1 MREKIKFA
9 NENGFGSQRNRAEFS
24 DFYSATTP
32 SARPLPTSLKEKD
45 SDMKID
51 ETTYKDRNERL
62 IGMTA
67 NHTSQPD
74 KVLFFADPHFL
85 FFNFMAA
92 AQNTLS
98 FFSSLKTRNIRVVP
112 NIKDTNFL
120 KAIHNTPLKRRS
132 TNAVVPNIK

>member
-1 MREKIKFA
+1 MRI
-9 NENGFGSQRNRAEFS
+9 FGRPLARRVCAGHSTARN
-24 DFYSATTP
+24 P
-32 SARPLPTSLKEKD
+32 SRGTLPTSLKEKD